1 MFSRLL
7 TVCTGN
13 ICRSPLA
20 AALLQDRL
28 AASGR
33 PVEVRSAGIGALVG
47 HPADASTRRV
57 ATEQGVALD
66 AHHAQQIDIALTRWA
81 DLIVVMEQHHLDEVQ
96 ALDPTARGKTFL
108 LGHWLGISI
117 PDPFQRDEAVHRAVG
132 QQISDAVDSWLKRL

>member
-20 AALLQDRL
+20 AALLRSRLTDKGL
-28 AASGR
+28 AA
-33 PVEVRSAGIGALVG
+33 EVQSAGIGALVG
-47 HPADASTRRV
+47 HPADASTQRI
-57 ATEQGVALD
+57 AIEQGIALD
-66 AHHAQQIDIALTRWA
+66 VHRAQQIDTPLTRWA
-81 DLIVVMEQHHLDEVQ
+81 DLIVVMEQHHLDEVL

-117 PDPFQRDEAVHRAVG
+117 SDPFQRDEAVHRAVG